1 MQESYKPRL
10 IKATWAQKPD
20 DLSDRDEQRLTV
32 EMKDAGGG
40 AYYVISTKEWALDV
54 GEDINDLIAQVTGP
68 RL

>member
-10 IKATWAQKPD
+10 IKATWVQNPD

-40 AYYVISTKEWALDV
+40 EYYVISTKEWALDV
-54 GEDINDLIAQVTGP
+54 GDDINDLIAQVTGP

>member
-1 MQESYKPRL
+1 
-10 IKATWAQKPD
+10 
-20 DLSDRDEQRLTV
+20 
-32 EMKDAGGG
+32 MKDAGGG